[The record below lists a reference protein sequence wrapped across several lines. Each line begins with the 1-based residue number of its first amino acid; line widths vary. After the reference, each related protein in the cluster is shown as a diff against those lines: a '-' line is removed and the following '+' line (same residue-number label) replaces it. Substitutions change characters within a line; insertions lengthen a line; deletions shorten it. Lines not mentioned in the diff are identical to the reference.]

1 MAEKED
7 KLDFIDD
14 IGEGFVDAFTATPN
28 VVTLGVRKPVETG
41 FNIGENIFDMDNDD
55 SGLLLN
61 RMLDEKSKFDEAVNL
76 ESDVVEGLSKLEQ
89 LSTPELIGKAGGTFA
104 GATAGFYTTMKA
116 LDQLEKT
123 NKDLYKKTRKLFPYT
138 VGQLH
143 TIHKQAP
150 NKTSSILGYFKE
162 IFKGSYPQGLVA
174 AFNPKS
180 KKQSTARRIMK
191 NAAKFAKAGSLLSLL
206 DAKSTTDP
214 LAMALES
221 GQLSQED
228 LPILMEYLPLYKEQL
243 ELEQQKKEQPNPE
256 PEVDLPT
263 RSDITNFSVG
273 GSVDPGQFTNPLIT
287 SDEELFDAGDI
298 IKQPGIE
305 SIEDLGSL
313 FEEAKLKPTVDGDPP
328 MVELANFGKVP
339 LWAIGN
345 IKKGDIANLPEKTK
359 KFLEALK
366 AKLGTESEVKSK
378 DDIADID
385 VTSEGKVVGIP
396 KSKKTIIDSPEATE
410 GQFYSGLEARL
421 MDPNTPEVFDDP
433 ISLMAFLQ
441 QKNIS
446 RVELEDNLLL
456 PYLKEMAGQPIPK
469 AELLEI
475 IRKAPLRK
483 IKSSTYGFRSDVL
496 DGENKRAYYG
506 NQYLYNK
513 QGAPKGALENTYRE
527 RVLTLAPDEIP
538 QDVGTIPQT
547 AHDFPDK
554 YVIGWTREFDIQL
567 PKKITKAEAQAAAGQ
582 GIKGLDIA
590 NQKTVEKN
598 IDKIASQLRG
608 LETSAY
614 MKIKRQ
620 LDSEGGITIPPIDDV
635 TDDII
640 RDVVETRRAEL
651 IAADEPLF
659 NQINQF
665 RDKLK
670 SDINKLRLLR
680 EQNVEKYTFVDEIQS
695 DLLQQS
701 QKLKEKI
708 LEDFG
713 ESLKNIKTKS
723 DARSFVAAGGRGD
736 QADRE
741 VAALFARHGDVFRPI
756 FRTEQEM
763 SSFMKRF
770 DENQRAFEQLASE
783 GIRPSKETIQKAQ
796 EAEMI
801 ETAMMENLETQ
812 LSEAVLK
819 KLFPNLPLKNR
830 QEWGEIMLKR
840 AFSDGS
846 KRLFEEGDPN
856 APIGLIINTGRNNK
870 NKYSQTG
877 GTDTPYAERTKDMKG
892 VGMEEFYGG
901 PDAKTPE
908 GKHFTSPV
916 EKALK
921 RIAAENNTKLE
932 IIEIDGTKHYKLLFT
947 PEGTQPHKTHRK
959 KGGVVYNQ
967 EIIDIFEEA

>member
-366 AKLGTESEVKSK
+366 AKLGTEAEVKSK

-456 PYLKEMAGQPIPK
+456 PYLKEM
-469 AELLEI
+469 
-475 IRKAPLRK
+475 
-483 IKSSTYGFRSDVL
+483 
-496 DGENKRAYYG
+496 
-506 NQYLYNK
+506 
-513 QGAPKGALENTYRE
+513 
-527 RVLTLAPDEIP
+527 
-538 QDVGTIPQT
+538 
-547 AHDFPDK
+547 
-554 YVIGWTREFDIQL
+554 
-567 PKKITKAEAQAAAGQ
+567 
-582 GIKGLDIA
+582 
-590 NQKTVEKN
+590 
-598 IDKIASQLRG
+598 
-608 LETSAY
+608 
-614 MKIKRQ
+614 
-620 LDSEGGITIPPIDDV
+620 
-635 TDDII
+635 
-640 RDVVETRRAEL
+640 
-651 IAADEPLF
+651 
-659 NQINQF
+659 
-665 RDKLK
+665 
-670 SDINKLRLLR
+670 
-680 EQNVEKYTFVDEIQS
+680 
-695 DLLQQS
+695 
-701 QKLKEKI
+701 
-708 LEDFG
+708 
-713 ESLKNIKTKS
+713 
-723 DARSFVAAGGRGD
+723 
-736 QADRE
+736 
-741 VAALFARHGDVFRPI
+741 
-756 FRTEQEM
+756 
-763 SSFMKRF
+763 
-770 DENQRAFEQLASE
+770 
-783 GIRPSKETIQKAQ
+783 
-796 EAEMI
+796 
-801 ETAMMENLETQ
+801 
-812 LSEAVLK
+812 
-819 KLFPNLPLKNR
+819 
-830 QEWGEIMLKR
+830 
-840 AFSDGS
+840 
-846 KRLFEEGDPN
+846 
-856 APIGLIINTGRNNK
+856 
-870 NKYSQTG
+870 
-877 GTDTPYAERTKDMKG
+877 
-892 VGMEEFYGG
+892 
-901 PDAKTPE
+901 
-908 GKHFTSPV
+908 
-916 EKALK
+916 
-921 RIAAENNTKLE
+921 
-932 IIEIDGTKHYKLLFT
+932 
-947 PEGTQPHKTHRK
+947 
-959 KGGVVYNQ
+959 
-967 EIIDIFEEA
+967 

>member
-1 MAEKED
+1 
-7 KLDFIDD
+7 
-14 IGEGFVDAFTATPN
+14 
-28 VVTLGVRKPVETG
+28 
-41 FNIGENIFDMDNDD
+41 
-55 SGLLLN
+55 
-61 RMLDEKSKFDEAVNL
+61 
-76 ESDVVEGLSKLEQ
+76 
-89 LSTPELIGKAGGTFA
+89 
-104 GATAGFYTTMKA
+104 
-116 LDQLEKT
+116 
-123 NKDLYKKTRKLFPYT
+123 
-138 VGQLH
+138 
-143 TIHKQAP
+143 
-150 NKTSSILGYFKE
+150 
-162 IFKGSYPQGLVA
+162 

-366 AKLGTESEVKSK
+366 AKLGTEAEVKSK

-496 DGENKRAYYG
+496 D
-506 NQYLYNK
+506 
-513 QGAPKGALENTYRE
+513 
-527 RVLTLAPDEIP
+527 
-538 QDVGTIPQT
+538 
-547 AHDFPDK
+547 
-554 YVIGWTREFDIQL
+554 
-567 PKKITKAEAQAAAGQ
+567 
-582 GIKGLDIA
+582 
-590 NQKTVEKN
+590 
-598 IDKIASQLRG
+598 
-608 LETSAY
+608 
-614 MKIKRQ
+614 
-620 LDSEGGITIPPIDDV
+620 
-635 TDDII
+635 
-640 RDVVETRRAEL
+640 
-651 IAADEPLF
+651 
-659 NQINQF
+659 
-665 RDKLK
+665 
-670 SDINKLRLLR
+670 
-680 EQNVEKYTFVDEIQS
+680 
-695 DLLQQS
+695 
-701 QKLKEKI
+701 
-708 LEDFG
+708 
-713 ESLKNIKTKS
+713 
-723 DARSFVAAGGRGD
+723 
-736 QADRE
+736 
-741 VAALFARHGDVFRPI
+741 
-756 FRTEQEM
+756 
-763 SSFMKRF
+763 
-770 DENQRAFEQLASE
+770 
-783 GIRPSKETIQKAQ
+783 
-796 EAEMI
+796 
-801 ETAMMENLETQ
+801 
-812 LSEAVLK
+812 
-819 KLFPNLPLKNR
+819 
-830 QEWGEIMLKR
+830 
-840 AFSDGS
+840 
-846 KRLFEEGDPN
+846 
-856 APIGLIINTGRNNK
+856 
-870 NKYSQTG
+870 
-877 GTDTPYAERTKDMKG
+877 
-892 VGMEEFYGG
+892 
-901 PDAKTPE
+901 
-908 GKHFTSPV
+908 
-916 EKALK
+916 
-921 RIAAENNTKLE
+921 
-932 IIEIDGTKHYKLLFT
+932 
-947 PEGTQPHKTHRK
+947 
-959 KGGVVYNQ
+959 
-967 EIIDIFEEA
+967 